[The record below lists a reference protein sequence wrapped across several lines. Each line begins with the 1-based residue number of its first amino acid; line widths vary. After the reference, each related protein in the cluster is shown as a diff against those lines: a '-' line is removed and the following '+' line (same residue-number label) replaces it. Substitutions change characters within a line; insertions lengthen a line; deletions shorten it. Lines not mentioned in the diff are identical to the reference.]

1 MIENA
6 TQDAVSPA
14 SPPTLRPLFRWLP
27 AVGYALVFALFFWW
41 MDRRMLGV
49 ARDTYFGWFVLG
61 NALPGLVLAALLTGL
76 TRRPGLSF
84 FVVAALQWLIYHA
97 CTMKLAILDDPIG
110 LQDLYF
116 VTSLNAASIAVLGRY
131 IEHPLLL
138 GSGAVALLAVIALLF
153 RFEKPAFRAF
163 RTAQIAL
170 VLVSAG
176 LIYTMT
182 ASLPPW
188 STWYHKGTLRPS
200 RFEAMPAILHGGL
213 MSYLVYTHNKNMR
226 TFETVD
232 PAAVRGLLAKVPVTT
247 TPVDPGAVHP
257 DVVVILSESLF
268 DPTIMKGMADLP
280 VTIPNVR
287 ASIAGGHGG
296 YMKVPTFGG
305 GTIRTEFEVLTG
317 MPMEAFPNAQFP
329 YVTLVRNRIPG
340 MVGQLRKHG
349 YRTIAVHGNDGSFW
363 NRQNA
368 YKAIGFDRFITNR
381 EFPGN
386 AAHNGRWISDAVMT
400 DIILEQLA
408 SARGPTF
415 VLGLSMESHGP
426 YTDRKTTDQAA
437 RDAVRIPPGLTDKES
452 LELRNY
458 LYHAHRADAQFARLL
473 QALQV
478 RKRPTVLLFFGDH
491 LPGLRDVF
499 QTTGF
504 YDKRAATKQYVPWVL
519 VRTDRPDHRTIPHA
533 ESWMLPGMV
542 LHLAGFDDDP
552 YFALTRELSQRLSP
566 TTKTLPPP
574 LARGLNAAAISRI
587 QGSFAQ
593 YAGEPA
599 RHQGAK

>member
-1 MIENA
+1 MTQTMSHDAGPTA
-6 TQDAVSPA
+6 T
-14 SPPTLRPLFRWLP
+14 RPQHPWRRGLL
-27 AVGYALVFALFFWW
+27 ALAYALAFALFFWW

-61 NALPGLVLAALLTGL
+61 NALPGLVLAALLTAV
-76 TRRPGLSF
+76 TRRPGVSF
-84 FVVAALQWLIYHA
+84 LVVFALQWLIYHA

-116 VTSLNAASIAVLGRY
+116 VTSLNQASIAVLGRY
-131 IEHPLLL
+131 IEHP
-138 GSGAVALLAVIALLF
+138 ALLALGVLAVVASIALLWW
-153 RFEKPAFRAF
+153 FEKPAFRAF
-163 RTAQIAL
+163 RATQVAL
-170 VLVSAG
+170 VVVSVG
-176 LIYTMT
+176 LIYAMV

-188 STWYHKGTLRPS
+188 STWYQKGTLRPS

-226 TFETVD
+226 TFQTVD
-232 PAAVRGLLAKVPVTT
+232 AAAVRSLLAKVPVATKPAAT
-247 TPVDPGAVHP
+247 DAVHP

-268 DPTIMKGMADLP
+268 DSTIMKGMAGLP
-280 VTIPNVR
+280 ETLPNVR
-287 ASIAGGHGG
+287 ASIAQGHGG

-305 GTIRTEFEVLTG
+305 GTIRTEFEVMTG
-317 MPMEAFPNAQFP
+317 MPMDAFPNAPFP
-329 YVTLVRNRIPG
+329 YVTLVRDHIPG
-340 MVGQLRKHG
+340 LVSELKKHG
-349 YRTIAVHGNDGSFW
+349 YRAIAVHGNDGSFW

-368 YKAIGFDRFITNR
+368 YKAIGFDRFITKR
-381 EFPGN
+381 EFPKD

-400 DIILEQLA
+400 DIIIDQLGRA
-408 SARGPTF
+408 TGPTF

-426 YTDRKTTDQAA
+426 YTDEKTTDQAA
-437 RDAVRIPPGLTDKES
+437 RDAVRIPPGLTPRES

-473 QALQV
+473 NALES

-504 YDKRAATKQYVPWVL
+504 YDGRPAVKQYVPWVL
-519 VRTDRPDHRTIPHA
+519 VRTDRPDDKTIPHA

-542 LHLAGFDDDP
+542 LQLAGFEDDP
-552 YFALTRELSQRLSP
+552 YFALTNGLSRQLSP
-566 TTKTLPPP
+566 RSKTLPPA
-574 LARGLNAAAISRI
+574 LARGLGAAAVARI
-587 QGSFAQ
+587 QGSFAG
-593 YAGEPA
+593 YANEPT
-599 RHQGAK
+599 RHQGGK

>member
-1 MIENA
+1 M
-6 TQDAVSPA
+6 TQTTPRDTHPLA
-14 SPPTLRPLFRWLP
+14 SRSQRPWFRGLL
-27 AVGYALVFALFFWW
+27 ALAYALAFALFFWW

-61 NALPGLVLAALLTGL
+61 NALPGLVLAALLTAL
-76 TRRPGLSF
+76 TRRPGVSF
-84 FVVAALQWLIYHA
+84 LVVAALQWLVYHA

-116 VTSLNAASIAVLGRY
+116 ITSLNQASIAVLGRY
-131 IEHPLLL
+131 IEHPVLLAL
-138 GSGAVALLAVIALLF
+138 GVLAVAALVALVWWV
-153 RFEKPAFRAF
+153 EKPAFRAF
-163 RTAQIAL
+163 RTTQLAL
-170 VLVSAG
+170 VVVSVG
-176 LIYTMT
+176 LIYAMV

-226 TFETVD
+226 TFQTVD
-232 PAAVRGLLAKVPVTT
+232 AAAVRSLLAKVPVET
-247 TPVDPGAVHP
+247 TPVETDATRP

-268 DPTIMKGMADLP
+268 DSTIMKGMADLP
-280 VTIPNVR
+280 VTLPNVR
-287 ASIAGGHGG
+287 ASIAQGHGG

-305 GTIRTEFEVLTG
+305 GTIRTEFEVMTG
-317 MPMEAFPNAQFP
+317 MPMDAFPNAPFP
-329 YVTLVRNRIPG
+329 YVTLVRDHIPG
-340 MVGQLRKHG
+340 LVSELKKHG

-368 YKAIGFDRFITNR
+368 YKAIGFDRFITKR
-381 EFPGN
+381 EFPKD

-400 DIILEQLA
+400 DIILDQLA
-408 SARGPTF
+408 HAPGPTF

-426 YTDRKTTDQAA
+426 YTDKKTTDQAA
-437 RDAVRIPPGLTDKES
+437 RDAVRIPPGLTAEES

-473 QALQV
+473 DGLKA

-504 YDKRAATKQYVPWVL
+504 YDNRPAVKQYVPWVM
-519 VRTDRPDHRTIPHA
+519 VRTDRPDNRTIPHA
-533 ESWMLPGMV
+533 ESWMLPGM
-542 LHLAGFDDDP
+542 LLQLAGFNDDP
-552 YFALTRELSQRLSP
+552 YFALTNGLSQRLSP
-566 TTKTLPPP
+566 ESKTLPPA
-574 LARGLNAAAISRI
+574 LSHGLNAAAVARI
-587 QGSFAQ
+587 QGSFAA
-593 YAGEPA
+593 YANESA
-599 RHQGAK
+599 RRRGGK